1 MARGP
6 STFRQT
12 DLRRAYKEATAAGL
26 KVVRAE
32 IHQDGGIVLLTGE
45 AAEERSDLAASRNRG
60 ERPLRPAAISATPT
74 LRVEHSMTADM
85 PDGQPLAPPCDCGPV
100 WHVVRRD
107 DSRTLWRRISLPSA
121 TDSRS
126 VPGVLYDR

>member
-26 KVVRAE
+26 KAVGAE
-32 IHQDGGIVLLTGE
+32 IHQDGRIVLLTGK
-45 AAEERSDLAASRNRG
+45 AAEERSDLASSRNRG
-60 ERPLRPAAISATPT
+60 QRPMRPAATSATPT
-74 LRVEHSMTADM
+74 LLVEHSMTADM
-85 PDGQPLAPPCDCGPV
+85 TDGQPLPPPSDCGVV

-107 DSRTLWRRISLPSA
+107 DSHTLWRRIFLSLPSA
-121 TDSRS
+121 TRLD
-126 VPGVLYDR
+126 PGAGGAL